1 MYRFLQKNKKL
12 SSIDI
17 NQSGR
22 FGQYKLSAGAPLP
35 NATHTFFWNR
45 KNTEEVGGI
54 LSKKGR
60 YEAAQYLFKYLTEDS
75 NYQNKEISIVA
86 DYHGGNV
93 ATELLRVIGK
103 EKSQL
108 KIKNLIFYETPK
120 GELTERGISTK
131 VNDTYVAEK
140 VFDINLDYKPHY
152 IFQQQKKATQVIDI
166 FHQFPRCFRTFLK
179 KEISY
184 KTYFLMENA
193 LIIIQ

>member
-35 NATHTFFWNR
+35 NATHTFFWDR

-60 YEAAQYLFKYLTEDS
+60 YEAAQYLFKYLNKDP
-75 NYQNKEISIVA
+75 YKDKEISIFA
-86 DYHGGNV
+86 HSHGGNV

-140 VFDINLDYKPHY
+140 VFDINLKYQPD
-152 IFQQQKKATQVIDI
+152 
-166 FHQFPRCFRTFLK
+166 
-179 KEISY
+179 
-184 KTYFLMENA
+184 
-193 LIIIQ
+193 

>member
-1 MYRFLQKNKKL
+1 MFRKIFFSFFFIFLTSPILPMKKEMKDNKIIIYIHGLRIPEPHHPCIDFFKKTKKL

-140 VFDINLDYKPHY
+140 VFDINLKYQPD
-152 IFQQQKKATQVIDI
+152 
-166 FHQFPRCFRTFLK
+166 
-179 KEISY
+179 
-184 KTYFLMENA
+184 
-193 LIIIQ
+193 